1 MPLIAPNLDDMQYSD
16 IVSQAQ
22 TLIPRYTPEWTN
34 FNNSDPG
41 MTLVQLFAWM
51 TEIVIYRLNQVP
63 DLNYIKFLQL
73 LGIELD
79 PAQPAVANLTFSLAR
94 PDLSY
99 VIVPQG
105 TQVAAQG
112 SGGGQ
117 PIIFETD
124 TSLVAIGPAIAVIQS
139 YDGLAYGN
147 VTSRNNNAGQ
157 YFYPFG
163 QNPQPGSALLIGFTT
178 TAAFPAQQI
187 DLAVSLY
194 DNLLTPQV
202 MECGGALPPPA
213 TLVWEFWD
221 GSEWA
226 SLNLISDGTRAFTQN
241 GHVLFNGPSSMQAT
255 PIGLVT
261 ASYYYIR
268 ARVIATSYEM
278 PPQLASILTNTV
290 SATQA
295 VTINDEVLGGSDG
308 TPNQTFTTANNPI
321 CQLPAPLTIV
331 NSDATVVT
339 VTSLELTV
347 DEGQGPMVWQEVD
360 DFYSSGPNDAH
371 YTLDANTG
379 VVTFGDGMHGRIPG
393 VNLTSPTD
401 NIVAEMYRYGGG
413 SQGNLPAGSITQI
426 QTYVPSINAVTN
438 YAASQGGTDEESV
451 ADAKLRAPLALQS
464 NDRAVTNSDFE
475 YMATQAPGA
484 NVVRANAL
492 PLYHPDFPNGQVPG
506 VVTVVVVPNSN
517 APNPTPNQTT
527 LQAVCQYLDAHRL
540 LTTEVF
546 VMGPTYRMIQVQASL
561 VVAPGSDL
569 ATVQNAAGAAL
580 NNFFSPLTGGSDGT
594 GWPFGG
600 EIYYSDVYRILL
612 GISGVQRVV
621 SDQLILVLDN
631 QRQQICQDVPINP
644 GELLYNAP
652 AGHQISVS
660 YSTTSS

>member
-1 MPLIAPNLDDMQYSD
+1 MPLTAPNLDDMQYAD

-73 LGIELD
+73 LGIELKA
-79 PAQPAVANLTFSLAR
+79 AQPATANLTFSLSR

-99 VIVPQG
+99 AIVPQG
-105 TQVAAQG
+105 TQVAAAS

-124 TSLVAIGPAIAVIQS
+124 TSLVVIGPSITSLQS
-139 YDGLAYGN
+139 YDGSSY
-147 VTSRNNNAGQ
+147 TSVLSQNNNSGQ

-163 QNPQPGSALLIGFTT
+163 QNPQPGSALLIGFS
-178 TAAFPAQQI
+178 TAVAFPAQQI
-187 DLAVSLY
+187 DLAVALY
-194 DNLLTPQV
+194 NNPLTPQV
-202 MECGGALPPPA
+202 MQCGGTLPPPA
-213 TLVWEFWD
+213 TVIWEYWD
-221 GSEWA
+221 GAEWA
-226 SLNLISDGTRAFTQN
+226 SINLISDGTRAFTQN
-241 GHVLFNGPSSMQAT
+241 GHVLFNGPSLIQAG
-255 PIGLVT
+255 PIAQQT
-261 ASYYYIR
+261 ASLYWIR
-268 ARVIATSYEM
+268 ARVLATSYEM

-290 SATQA
+290 QATQA
-295 VTINDEVLGGSDG
+295 VTVTGEIMGGSDG
-308 TPNQTFTTANNPI
+308 TPSQTFTLVNNPV
-321 CQLPAPLTIV
+321 CQLPQPLSIT
-331 NSDATVVT
+331 NSDGTKAT

-347 DEGQGPMVWQEVD
+347 DEGQGPMVWQQVG
-360 DFYSSGPNDAH
+360 DFFASGPDDPN
-371 YTLDANTG
+371 YTLDATTG
-379 VVTFGDGMHGRIPG
+379 VVTFGDGVHGRIPG
-393 VNLTSPTD
+393 VNLASSTD
-401 NIVAEMYRYGGG
+401 NIVAASYRYGGG
-413 SQGNLPAGSITQI
+413 IQGNVAAAGITQM
-426 QTYVPSINAVTN
+426 QSYVPSINAVTN
-438 YAASQGGTDEESV
+438 YAAAQGGTDEESL
-451 ADAKLRAPLALQS
+451 ANAQLRAPLALQS
-464 NDRAVTNSDFE
+464 NGRAVTNSDFE

-492 PLYHPDFPNGQVPG
+492 PLYHPEFPNGQVPG

-527 LQAVCQYLDAHRL
+527 LQAVCQYLDANRL

-546 VMGPTYRMIQVQASL
+546 VIGPTYRMIQVQASL
-561 VVAPGSDL
+561 VVQPGSDL
-569 ATVQNAAGAAL
+569 ATVQNAAVAAL
-580 NNFFSPLTGGSDGT
+580 NNFFSPLTGGANGT

-612 GISGVQRVV
+612 GITGVQRVV

-631 QRQQICQDVPINP
+631 FRQQLCQDVTINP

-652 AGHQISVS
+652 AGHQILVS
-660 YSTTSS
+660 YSTSTS